1 MNYKLLLKNYFHYFN
16 YFHGFLKHRV
26 YLALGISL
34 AVGVLDGI
42 GLALFIPLLQ
52 LIVGGSAPDSVARN
66 ENFISD
72 FVIENLGI
80 TPTFLNI
87 FLLIFFFFSLK
98 GVAKFFE
105 IYFRIIFQQIFMR
118 KLRISNID
126 LLNVFSFRSFL
137 KADTGKI
144 QNTFSGEVNRVN
156 IAYEFYFKSVQY
168 GVLVLVYILLA
179 MGSDWKFTLLVVTGG
194 ILINLIFK
202 SLYKRLKVYSR
213 KYTKQSHVFQNF
225 LVQKVHLFK
234 YLKATGLNLSYG
246 NKLKKSIGGME
257 VTQRKIGVVSALLGA
272 LREPLIILVVF
283 VAIFLNMT
291 LFENAMGG
299 VLLSLILLYRG
310 ISFFIAMQEQWN
322 LFLSYAG
329 SLENMESFTSE
340 LEAGREFSGNK
351 KFDGFKDKL
360 VLKNLSFNF
369 TSGIK
374 VLKDINITV
383 YKNETVALVGE
394 SGSGKSTLLNI
405 MSGLLL
411 PSSGNYFID
420 GDQIENLE
428 LQSFKKCI
436 GYIVQDPVIFSDSVF
451 NNVSFWAPKTP
462 ENYRKFQD
470 AIQQAAVADFVMNLP
485 EKEETLLG
493 IDGINISGGQKQRF
507 SLARELYKQ
516 ADILFMDEATSSLDG
531 QTEAEIQNNLNRLK
545 GKFTILT
552 IAHRLATVKN
562 SDRII
567 LLKKGRIDGIGT
579 FDELLISSSHFR
591 EMVQHENLYIPNS

>member
-1 MNYKLLLKNYFHYFN
+1 MNYKHLLKNYFHYFN

-126 LLNVFSFRSFL
+126 LLNAFSFRSFL

-168 GVLVLVYILLA
+168 GVLVLVYVLLA

-213 KYTKQSHVFQNF
+213 KYTKQSHLFQNL

-234 YLKATGLNLSYG
+234 YLKATGLNLGYG

-329 SLENMESFTSE
+329 SLENMESFTTE
-340 LEAGREFSGNK
+340 LEAGSEFSGNK

-360 VLKNLSFNF
+360 VLKNLSFDF
-369 TSGIK
+369 TSGIE

-420 GDQIENLE
+420 GEQIETLE

-462 ENYRKFQD
+462 ENYRKFQE
-470 AIQQAAVADFVMNLP
+470 AIQKAAVADFVMNLP

-567 LLKKGRIDGIGT
+567 LLKKGRIDAIGT
-579 FDELLISSSHFR
+579 FDELLMSSSHFR
-591 EMVQHENLYIPNS
+591 KMVQHENLYIPNS